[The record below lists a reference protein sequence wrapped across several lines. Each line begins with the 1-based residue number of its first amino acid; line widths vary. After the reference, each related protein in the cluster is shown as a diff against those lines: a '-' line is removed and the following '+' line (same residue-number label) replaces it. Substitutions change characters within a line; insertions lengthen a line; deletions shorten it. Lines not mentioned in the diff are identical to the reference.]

1 MLLSLEHDRRR
12 DCCGADEVLD
22 AIDKDCMVRWQLSRE
37 HCSPIAGSPQYRK
50 DLHRLGRPLSSCI
63 MIDDVPEYVEPRDNA
78 LFIEQYTERN
88 PNDRVLLD
96 MLPMLMALEREANV
110 RDRLVAF
117 DRRLRR
123 VC

>member
-1 MLLSLEHDRRR
+1 MR
-12 DCCGADEVLD
+12 
-22 AIDKDCMVRWQLSRE
+22 
-37 HCSPIAGSPQYRK
+37 
-50 DLHRLGRPLSSCI
+50 
-63 MIDDVPEYVEPRDNA
+63 
-78 LFIEQYTERN
+78 FIEQYTERN